1 MARRQ
6 NMSRVHEMRSRTT
19 LWVALRLTLSI
30 AATASATSAQSSTNE
45 IWSELDVYWRPAEHQ
60 RTFLEVNRSTE
71 PEGRKPEGTIGL
83 YQDYLNL
90 PLLYLRAGFRYTA
103 SLTDASYRESRIV
116 GETTV
121 TAYSTHVVRVLNR
134 SRVEFRWV
142 NSEYSYRLRDRVH
155 VQRLPPDPTGLAL
168 APYGTFEAY
177 YDSRYNT
184 IARLGGRIGSEA
196 HITGPFSIDL
206 YIARQN
212 NSRSEPKYVNALGL
226 TGKLSY

>member
-1 MARRQ
+1 MHSRRK
-6 NMSRVHEMRSRTT
+6 RS
-19 LWVALRLTLSI
+19 VALCLALLIVT
-30 AATASATSAQSSTNE
+30 TASAASAQSSANE
-45 IWSELDVYWRPAEHQ
+45 IWSELDVFWRPAEHQ
-60 RTFLEVNRSTE
+60 RTFLELSRRTEQEGKE
-71 PEGRKPEGTIGL
+71 PEATIGL

-103 SLTDASYRESRIV
+103 SLSDASYRESRIV

-142 NSEYSYRLRDRVH
+142 NSEYSYRLRDRVQ
-155 VQRLPPDPTGLAL
+155 VQRVPPDPNGLAL

-184 IARLGGRIGSEA
+184 IARIGGRIGSEA
-196 HITGPFSIDL
+196 HVHGPFSIDL
-206 YIARQN
+206 YLARQN
-212 NSRSEPKYVNALGL
+212 NSRSEPKYVNALGV

>member
-1 MARRQ
+1 MHSRRK
-6 NMSRVHEMRSRTT
+6 RSFASC
-19 LWVALRLTLSI
+19 LVLLILG
-30 AATASATSAQSSTNE
+30 TASAASAQSSANE
-45 IWSELDVYWRPAEHQ
+45 IWSELDVFWRPAQHQ
-60 RTFLEVNRSTE
+60 RTFLELSRRTEQEGKE
-71 PEGRKPEGTIGL
+71 PEATIGL

-103 SLTDASYRESRIV
+103 SLSDASYRESRIV

-121 TAYSTHVVRVLNR
+121 TAYSTRVVRVLNR
-134 SRVEFRWV
+134 SRAEFRWV
-142 NSEYSYRLRDRVH
+142 NSEYSYRLRDRVQ
-155 VQRLPPDPTGLAL
+155 VQRVPPDPNGLAL

-184 IARLGGRIGSEA
+184 IARIGGRIGSEA
-196 HITGPFSIDL
+196 HVHGPFSIDL
-206 YIARQN
+206 YLARQN